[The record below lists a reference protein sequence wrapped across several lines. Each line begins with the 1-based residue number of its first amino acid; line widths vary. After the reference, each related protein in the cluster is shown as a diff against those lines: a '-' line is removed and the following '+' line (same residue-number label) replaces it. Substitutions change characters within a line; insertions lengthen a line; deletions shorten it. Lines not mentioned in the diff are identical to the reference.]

1 MSERCK
7 SPRRIDFLCMS
18 PSEIKRI
25 LYHKDK
31 SSLLE
36 RGKKKIWS
44 IKHRHRK
51 RRTTTKDQRT
61 SPRLRTRYSNL
72 SKPWRMLTK
81 RFVSKSG
88 SFELPIEQKLFDE

>member
-1 MSERCK
+1 MSDEQQCK

-25 LYHKDK
+25 LYPKDK
-31 SSLLE
+31 SGLIE

-51 RRTTTKDQRT
+51 RGTTKDQRT
-61 SPRLRTRYSNL
+61 SPRHCTQYTHL

-81 RFVSKSG
+81 RFGTKSG
-88 SFELPIEQKLFDE
+88 L